1 MGLLLL
7 PISIASVGIIISLGS
22 LAQRGMVGAEQWL
35 SVFVLGGSAIAL
47 TGLIAQLVTQRFANL
62 EKRYF
67 DLQTSRQNQAR
78 WLQQY
83 SELSPGNIYIL
94 VQAPDGRVWF
104 EYMSLA
110 IEAIHEITV
119 DQILQDASLL
129 LSCILPEDQPG
140 YERAVRQSAENLSP
154 FFHQWRICTP
164 SGRVKWLQGNSQPE
178 RRQNGDIAWYGVV
191 IDITDS
197 QHTETALQVSEAR
210 FRQLAETV
218 KEGFFVFETDTCRY
232 SYLNPAILNLTGAP
246 IEPYPDEPIY
256 ARGMSHWLTNIH
268 PDDRPG
274 IEAKLQDE
282 RQGAHFDAE
291 YRFLHPDGRRLWL
304 RSKAFS
310 IKDETGK
317 IVRIV
322 GTVEDITKQ
331 KNLEQKLRS
340 ELIERQATEARLQ
353 ERETLLRAIGD
364 NLPKGFIYQFV
375 YEPDKGFNFA
385 YISAGIEQVVGL
397 KPEEVVGRFEVIADL
412 IHEEDLPLVVKANQ
426 ESLENLSLYEV
437 EMRKWTTWGEL
448 QWSIVRST
456 PHRLED
462 GRTIWYGVEIDI
474 TALKKTEAAL
484 KESEELFRK
493 AFDDAPIGISLV
505 TPDGK
510 FLKVN
515 NYYCDLLGYTEAELL
530 QMHFQ
535 EFTHPDDLDADL
547 AGLTQMRRGNI
558 PTFQMEKRYISK
570 QGEVIPI
577 SLNASM
583 VRDEQG
589 NPLYSI
595 GHVQDIRDRLEVDR
609 LKDEFVSIVSHELRT
624 PITSI
629 EGSLM
634 LLGAG
639 VYNNRPAKARQMLDI
654 AINNSHRLVR
664 LVDDILSFERLE
676 SGKVQLT
683 FEPCQVDKLM
693 EQAIESVS
701 ALADQCAIALEVTPL
716 MTTLQAAPDAIMQT
730 LTNLLS
736 NAIKFSAPRQTVW
749 LTAQVWTEEA
759 RWQDRPNPGELD
771 SAMANGPD
779 GKWQTRPSSPAH
791 PPPSICFAVKDQGR
805 GIPREKLGTIF
816 EQFQQVDISDS
827 RQKGGTGLG
836 LAICKRIVQQHGG
849 TIWVESELG
858 QGSTFYFTIPLGKE
872 DGEVV
877 RSDD

>member
-1 MGLLLL
+1 
-7 PISIASVGIIISLGS
+7 
-22 LAQRGMVGAEQWL
+22 
-35 SVFVLGGSAIAL
+35 
-47 TGLIAQLVTQRFANL
+47 
-62 EKRYF
+62 
-67 DLQTSRQNQAR
+67 
-78 WLQQY
+78 
-83 SELSPGNIYIL
+83 
-94 VQAPDGRVWF
+94 
-104 EYMSLA
+104 
-110 IEAIHEITV
+110 
-119 DQILQDASLL
+119 
-129 LSCILPEDQPG
+129 
-140 YERAVRQSAENLSP
+140 
-154 FFHQWRICTP
+154 
-164 SGRVKWLQGNSQPE
+164 
-178 RRQNGDIAWYGVV
+178 
-191 IDITDS
+191 
-197 QHTETALQVSEAR
+197 
-210 FRQLAETV
+210 
-218 KEGFFVFETDTCRY
+218 
-232 SYLNPAILNLTGAP
+232 
-246 IEPYPDEPIY
+246 
-256 ARGMSHWLTNIH
+256 
-268 PDDRPG
+268 
-274 IEAKLQDE
+274 
-282 RQGAHFDAE
+282 
-291 YRFLHPDGRRLWL
+291 
-304 RSKAFS
+304 
-310 IKDETGK
+310 
-317 IVRIV
+317 
-322 GTVEDITKQ
+322 
-331 KNLEQKLRS
+331 
-340 ELIERQATEARLQ
+340 
-353 ERETLLRAIGD
+353 
-364 NLPKGFIYQFV
+364 
-375 YEPDKGFNFA
+375 
-385 YISAGIEQVVGL
+385 
-397 KPEEVVGRFEVIADL
+397 
-412 IHEEDLPLVVKANQ
+412 
-426 ESLENLSLYEV
+426 
-437 EMRKWTTWGEL
+437 
-448 QWSIVRST
+448 
-456 PHRLED
+456 
-462 GRTIWYGVEIDI
+462 
-474 TALKKTEAAL
+474 
-484 KESEELFRK
+484 
-493 AFDDAPIGISLV
+493 
-505 TPDGK
+505 
-510 FLKVN
+510 
-515 NYYCDLLGYTEAELL
+515 
-530 QMHFQ
+530 
-535 EFTHPDDLDADL
+535 
-547 AGLTQMRRGNI
+547 
-558 PTFQMEKRYISK
+558 
-570 QGEVIPI
+570 
-577 SLNASM
+577 